1 MIPPW
6 RSHLAVFSSHLAGK
20 LPQEGWCVYKQK
32 DITRIPEWSRLMLD
46 VLFLRK
52 KHLHILR
59 MPFYPTG
66 IKSIW
71 GFLIHTHDGGFP
83 HGWIYGG
90 GGGSN
95 PTKISLHPSYFV
107 WKALTQTSNPCRSSL
122 SGATCTP
129 PEFFLP
135 LLLNENPP
143 LPPTLICGQQ
153 LHFANSS
160 DYQSLTFQWRKQN
173 SKSIFDFFK
182 VCFLFWGAGKAANE
196 EKGLGMGGGKKG
208 VSVFSLLASSCIL
221 SAHLQCIK
229 KCIKNQREVDLWQVL
244 VEAICHRTTIIF
256 RRQGDYRGI
265 FIETK
270 SRWIFPDNYQAWGE

>member
-1 MIPPW
+1 MKPVNAW
-6 RSHLAVFSSHLAGK
+6 RVIFAEKASTHSQNAILSHWDKVYMGVSHSY
-20 LPQEGWCVYKQK
+20 PRWWVPTWV
-32 DITRIPEWSRLMLD
+32 D
-46 VLFLRK
+46 LR
-52 KHLHILR
+52 
-59 MPFYPTG
+59 
-66 IKSIW
+66 
-71 GFLIHTHDGGFP
+71 
-83 HGWIYGG
+83 GG

-95 PTKISLHPSYFV
+95 PPKISLHPSYFV

-196 EKGLGMGGGKKG
+196 EKGLGMGRGKKG
-208 VSVFSLLASSCIL
+208 VSVFSLLASSCNL
-221 SAHLQCIK
+221 SASLATYK
-229 KCIKNQREVDLWQVL
+229 EM
-244 VEAICHRTTIIF
+244 
-256 RRQGDYRGI
+256 Y
-265 FIETK
+265 
-270 SRWIFPDNYQAWGE
+270 